1 VGSAAAALVAAAVLA
16 GCSTGQV
23 SQTANQAS
31 AVNGAE
37 GTVGHVALRD
47 VRIQAEERGDFL
59 QPGQTVD
66 LLFVA
71 SNQSSVTDDALTS
84 ISSDIGEVSLTGS
97 RQLPAGGMLIV
108 GTPAGQEAA
117 PLPALQKLR
126 DVEDTHVAAAT
137 VMLDKP
143 ITSGLNYDFTFDF
156 KEAGRVSLVV
166 PIAAGVLTQPAAAQ
180 TRH

>member
-1 VGSAAAALVAAAVLA
+1 VGSAPAALVAAAVLA

-31 AVNGAE
+31 AVNGSE
-37 GTVGHVALRD
+37 GTVGHVAVRD
-47 VRIQAEERGDFL
+47 VRILAEQHGDFL
-59 QPGQTVD
+59 EPGQTVD
-66 LLFVA
+66 LVFVA
-71 SNQSSVTDDALTS
+71 SNQSSVTDDALTG

-97 RQLPAGGMLIV
+97 KQLPANGMLIV
-108 GTPAGQEAA
+108 GTPTGQEAA

-137 VMLDKP
+137 VMLNKP
-143 ITSGLNYDFTFDF
+143 ITNGLNYDFTFDF
-156 KEAGRVSLVV
+156 KEAGQISLIV
-166 PIAAGVLTQPAAAQ
+166 PISAGVLQPAAAQ